1 MKNILSTATKVAA
14 VAFAAS
20 TFSFAGPGI
29 ADGAAKFIGNITQ
42 SGTAPGPNDQFTQL
56 WNQATAEN
64 GCKWGSVEGTR
75 GRYNWGACDAAYNW
89 AKNNGGHFKFHA
101 LVWGSQYPGWLNG
114 LSVDETKKAITAWFD
129 AVKEHYPEIEMI
141 DVVNEAIRT
150 GNNSYHSPYGKNNN
164 IIPALGGDNNGD
176 YAFITTAFKMARER
190 WPKAILI
197 YNDYNTV
204 QWNKDQGIQL
214 IQTIKKNGAPVDAYG
229 LQAHDMMSQGGG
241 QGGTG
246 GGGVCLNINTLKSIT
261 KEIWDKTQTPMFI
274 SEYDIATTD
283 DNIQKQC
290 YSEQIS
296 HFMENEHVAGITL
309 WGYVYGHTWLDCN
322 GKAPGCSGII
332 KDGKDR
338 AAMAWLR
345 DYLKT
350 NKGVNTTGLP
360 TGVLTTVDPEPQLPF
375 KGEAI
380 AIPGKIEA
388 EDFDIPGVGRNEDGT
403 SNDSYGDDSEN
414 HGDSDY
420 RKGTGVDLYKKATGV
435 IVGYNS
441 EGDWLEWT
449 VNVKEEGDYT
459 MFAAVAAAGST
470 SSFQLSLDGKELTGV
485 VSVPAATSGEENYDD
500 YNKVS
505 ANVTLPAG
513 KHILRMDVTGAWFD
527 VDYFTFVK
535 GKDATDPEPIVKDEP
550 GTEAIPQVVKYDPNA
565 LQDYF
570 VFDMHGVNLG
580 VMSAYG
586 FDGAA
591 EILRSSADIKCSG
604 VYLLRNRFTGEM
616 QKIRIAR

>member
-1 MKNILSTATKVAA
+1 MKNILSTATRVAA
-14 VAFAAS
+14 VALAAS

-114 LSVDETKKAITAWFD
+114 LSVDETRKAITAWFD

-164 IIPALGGDNNGD
+164 IIPALGGDNGGN
-176 YAFITTAFKMARER
+176 YQFVTTAFKMARER

-290 YSEQIS
+290 YEEQIT

-345 DYLKT
+345 DYLSK

-375 KGEAI
+375 KGEAF
-380 AIPGKIEA
+380 AIPGKVEA

-403 SNDSYGDDSEN
+403 SNESYGDDSEN